1 MAFTKT
7 IFNGATNIAVGEGQE
22 YIIEGY
28 VRLIND
34 PINLPGLT
42 RLLFKPVTY
51 SLAQL
56 TTFTQLTGLSTVDVW
71 HKLSTRFTV
80 AATGNIKIG
89 LYQEYTNEGTSTE
102 GYVDTITFQGPL
114 DTLTEK
120 KTIIYDSGCLFK
132 NFNVKFLDSLG
143 GYSYWTF
150 RTYGDN
156 GVEFGNSRQIKRN
169 IFADFPSTFKN
180 TQVQNDFV
188 SVESRDTVALRAEN
202 LTEQQAKDL
211 FELVRSVR
219 VYDNND
225 ITKPKVLLVDKSS
238 VNITQGQKLYNLT
251 FNATYTFDNY
261 RQRQ

>member
-1 MAFTKT
+1 MFNKT
-7 IFNGATNIAVGEGQE
+7 IVNGASNIAVGEDQE

-28 VRLIND
+28 VRLIDD
-34 PINLPGLT
+34 PINLPELN
-42 RLLFKPVTY
+42 RLLFKPNTY
-51 SLAQL
+51 SLADL
-56 TTFTQLTGLSTVDVW
+56 TSFTQLTSASQTGVFHRLV
-71 HKLSTRFTV
+71 TRFTV
-80 AATGNIKIG
+80 KATGNIKIG
-89 LYQEYTNEGTSTE
+89 LYQEYSNEGTNTE

-120 KTIIYDSGCLFK
+120 KTIIYDSKCLYK
-132 NFNVKFLDSLG
+132 NFNVKFIDSLG

-156 GVEFGNSRQIKRN
+156 GVRFGDTRQIKRN
-169 IFADFPSTFKN
+169 IFADFPNDFKN
-180 TQVQNDFV
+180 AQAQNDYV
-188 SVESRDTVALRAEN
+188 SVESQDTISLRAEN

-225 ITKPKVLLVDKSS
+225 ITKPKVLLVDKNSL
-238 VNITQGQKLYNLT
+238 NITQGEKLYNLT
-251 FNATYTFDNY
+251 FNATYTFQNY